1 MRPTNFIT
9 SSQELE
15 IYMEQLFDA
24 KEVCEI
30 FKISLPTL
38 SRWVSEGNFPPP
50 HKIYPHSSNRWTETV
65 LNKVIKTMP
74 VAEAYKNSGYQEGQR
89 A

>member
-1 MRPTNFIT
+1 MD
-9 SSQELE
+9 
-15 IYMEQLFDA
+15 QLFDA
-24 KEVCEI
+24 KEVAAI

-50 HKIYPHSSNRWTETV
+50 RKIYPHSSNRWTGTD
-65 LNKVIKTMP
+65 LNKMIKAMP
-74 VAEAYKNSGYQEGQR
+74 IADAYKNSGYHETHPQH